1 MAGSMNWTRRRYEIA
16 AVVPVVAV
24 FVALHVWSPPDRKS
38 KQVGGGVR
46 AHCGA
51 VRVADNARLVYR
63 RPARPSSA
71 RRHGGL
77 AATIV
82 RQPSLPAPAGDV

>member
-24 FVALHVWSPPDRKS
+24 FVALYVWFVPTENPNRSAEVYGYIAALFALPIMLW
-38 KQVGGGVR
+38 
-46 AHCGA
+46 
-51 VRVADNARLVYR
+51 LVYR
-63 RPARPSSA
+63 RPARPTSA

-77 AATIV
+77 AATTV
-82 RQPSLPAPAGDV
+82 RQPSLPAPAGHV